1 MRFLAH
7 TTVDM
12 LDPQPTLVERLVGPL
27 LLQGQLRT
35 AGLLRRHE
43 DRHLRERERQE
54 AQILQQPAPSREWV
68 GGSLSDAQIMDTATA
83 GVAQKED
90 DEESI
95 DQEDIFYRV
104 VPFLAT
110 ITFFLFSRVL
120 GADDAPFRPVM
131 GKSRYAE
138 SALEGW
144 PRVMAKMRKSF
155 QEL

>member
-1 MRFLAH
+1 
-7 TTVDM
+7 
-12 LDPQPTLVERLVGPL
+12 
-27 LLQGQLRT
+27 
-35 AGLLRRHE
+35 
-43 DRHLRERERQE
+43 
-54 AQILQQPAPSREWV
+54 LQQPTPGRER
-68 GGSLSDAQIMDTATA
+68 GGSGLRDAQIMDPTAV

-90 DEESI
+90 DEQGI
-95 DQEDIFYRV
+95 DEQDIFHGV
-104 VPFLAT
+104 VFFLAA
-110 ITFFLFSRVL
+110 ITLFLFSRVL